1 MQTDQGF
8 QALPEVYQ
16 PGGETWPTLYKKN
29 SNGSYQQWTI
39 EAHAEEG
46 GTGYGVISKLY
57 GQVGGKMQM
66 AVDVVKEGK
75 NVGRANETGPVDQ
88 ARAEAQSQWE
98 GKLKKGYV
106 KTMDDAVEG
115 KTDAI
120 IQGGVSPMLAH
131 KYADHGHKISYPALA
146 QPKLDGHRCVAI
158 VQDGKA
164 TLWSRTRKRITGVPH
179 IERAL
184 EAMIPGTCVLDGE
197 LYNHEYHDN
206 FEALTS
212 MIRSATPKPG
222 HEAVQYWIYDV
233 VSDEDQDDRLF
244 LRDTIAGRAEFEG
257 QSAIVLLPTEE
268 VADEEEMVAVFGA
281 YLANNFE
288 GLMLRNKDARYKNGR
303 SYDLQKV
310 KVMQDAEF
318 PVVNVL
324 TGRGRMAGLA
334 IFECAVPRTC
344 EDPRH
349 AEPCVYDG
357 CAGCMDE
364 CEEPSEPC
372 KTFTVKM
379 EGALEDLRKYVEDPS
394 LAVGRRLT
402 VRFQNLSQDGIPRFP
417 VGVRFREDV

>member
-1 MQTDQGF
+1 VQTDQGF

-39 EAHAEEG
+39 NVKTTPVGA
-46 GTGYGVISKLY
+46 TDTWGVITKTY
-57 GQVGGKMQM
+57 GQVDGKLQV
-66 AVDVVKEGK
+66 AEDVVREGK

-131 KYADHGHKISYPALA
+131 KYADHGHKISYPAFA
-146 QPKLDGHRCVAI
+146 QPKLDGHRCVA
-158 VQDGKA
+158 VVTDGECV
-164 TLWSRTRKRITGVPH
+164 LWSRTRKRITGVPH
-179 IERAL
+179 IAAQLERL
-184 EAMIPGTCVLDGE
+184 FPGPSQIVLDGE
-197 LYNHEYHDN
+197 LYNHDYHDN

-222 HEAVQYWIYDV
+222 HEVVQYWIYDAIG
-233 VSDEDQDDRLF
+233 DENQAGRLQ
-244 LRDTIAGRAEFEG
+244 LLDDTIGLVQTVTADAT
-257 QSAIVLLPTEE
+257 SLVLVPTEL
-268 VADEEEMVAVFGA
+268 VQDEEEMVAVFGA

-288 GLMLRNKDARYKNGR
+288 GLMLRNQFAPYKNSR

-310 KVMQDAEF
+310 KIMQDAEF
-318 PVVNVL
+318 PVIRVEE
-324 TGRGRMAGLA
+324 GRGRMAGLA
-334 IFECAVPRTC
+334 LFVVTTPEGKEFR
-344 EDPRH
+344 
-349 AEPCVYDG
+349 
-357 CAGCMDE
+357 
-364 CEEPSEPC
+364 
-372 KTFTVKM
+372 VKM
-379 EGALEDLRKYVEDPS
+379 EGALEDLRKYADDPS
-394 LAVGRRLT
+394 LAVGRQLT